1 MIGSADILNAIRE
14 LTNSKQLDRSE
25 LHGLLEDGIHAALAK
40 KHGPNVQA
48 EVEIDE
54 DKGNIRIVLLKTVV
68 EEVTDASR
76 EVSVDEARFE
86 DPEFQVGDTME
97 IPVDFAEFGR
107 TAVQAAKQRII
118 QRVREGERTRI
129 RDEFAG
135 RVGDLLSGEI
145 QQIERGKLVVM
156 LNKFREAEA
165 IIPYREQNHRE
176 HFHQGEPIRAV
187 LKRVEE
193 TPKGPRL
200 ILSRADPLF
209 VKALFKLEVPEI
221 QQNIVDIRAAAREVG
236 SRTKIAVFSRDDSID
251 PVGACVG
258 LKGSRVQAVVN
269 ELNGERIDIVPW
281 SPDPE
286 RFAKLAL
293 APARVARVFSDGVTR
308 TIQAVVDEDQLSLA
322 IGRNGQNVRLASELT
337 GWKIDLYSSREWM
350 ERSDSPVFAPLPEEA
365 DVADVRLADIEGMP
379 LATVAVLEEAGFRT
393 LNDIIDLERDDFLK
407 FPGIAPEEADRIMSI
422 LDELTEEGDEEAGG
436 SASENGQGG

>member
-135 RVGDLLSGEI
+135 RVGDLPVSYTHLTLPTI
-145 QQIERGKLVVM
+145 L
-156 LNKFREAEA
+156 
-165 IIPYREQNHRE
+165 
-176 HFHQGEPIRAV
+176 
-187 LKRVEE
+187 RV
-193 TPKGPRL
+193 
-200 ILSRADPLF
+200 
-209 VKALFKLEVPEI
+209 
-221 QQNIVDIRAAAREVG
+221 
-236 SRTKIAVFSRDDSID
+236 
-251 PVGACVG
+251 
-258 LKGSRVQAVVN
+258 
-269 ELNGERIDIVPW
+269 
-281 SPDPE
+281 
-286 RFAKLAL
+286 
-293 APARVARVFSDGVTR
+293 
-308 TIQAVVDEDQLSLA
+308 
-322 IGRNGQNVRLASELT
+322 
-337 GWKIDLYSSREWM
+337 
-350 ERSDSPVFAPLPEEA
+350 
-365 DVADVRLADIEGMP
+365 
-379 LATVAVLEEAGFRT
+379 
-393 LNDIIDLERDDFLK
+393 
-407 FPGIAPEEADRIMSI
+407 
-422 LDELTEEGDEEAGG
+422 
-436 SASENGQGG
+436 